1 MATKLT
7 FKSETDYIDDG
18 SSETSKID
26 MEFYTKNDTLKW
38 HFESFILFLFANGYS
53 LDIVQ
58 SYLNT
63 DGGEVW
69 KIGEE

>member
-18 SSETSKID
+18 SSETSKVD

-38 HFESFILFLFANGYS
+38 CLESFVLFLLANGYS
-53 LDIVQ
+53 LEVAQ
-58 SYLNT
+58 RFLNT

-69 KIGEE
+69 EIGE

>member
-1 MATKLT
+1 
-7 FKSETDYIDDG
+7 
-18 SSETSKID
+18 

-53 LDIVQ
+53 LDIIK

-69 KIGEE
+69 RIGEE